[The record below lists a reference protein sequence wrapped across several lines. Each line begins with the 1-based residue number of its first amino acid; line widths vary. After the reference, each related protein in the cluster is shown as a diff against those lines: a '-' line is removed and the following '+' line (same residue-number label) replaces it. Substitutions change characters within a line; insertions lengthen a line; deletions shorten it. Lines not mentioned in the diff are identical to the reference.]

1 MSPEQYEGII
11 TFKSDIWSFGCVM
24 LELITGKRPYD
35 GIKMESFVSNSEN
48 PLDYF
53 FENHKFEKNKITPD
67 LLLLLQKCFV
77 HNHNSRP
84 SSLELLKLNI
94 F

>member
-1 MSPEQYEGII
+1 MGISSKIEDLKDSKTAGTIRYMSPEQYEGII

-53 FENHKFEKNKITPD
+53 FENHKFEKIVFRKAW
-67 LLLLLQKCFV
+67 
-77 HNHNSRP
+77 RGA
-84 SSLELLKLNI
+84 
-94 F
+94 